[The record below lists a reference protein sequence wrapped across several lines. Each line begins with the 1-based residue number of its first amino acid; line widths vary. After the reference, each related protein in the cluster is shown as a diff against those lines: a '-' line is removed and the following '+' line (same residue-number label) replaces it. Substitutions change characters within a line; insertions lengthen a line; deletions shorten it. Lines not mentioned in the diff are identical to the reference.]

1 MARHKTYSFPSRG
14 QSLHAQK
21 WWPDSGYPK
30 AVLVAVH
37 SWSSHSGRF
46 AGLAEHLTRAG
57 YAVYAFDFP
66 GHGKSEGPRAHIDDF
81 DHWVA
86 DLTTFIEVVHNELRS
101 VPFFLLGA
109 GVGGLATATY
119 LSTHHNDVDG
129 AIFNACALAEGE
141 NIKPL
146 HRWLAWILGSLIPRL
161 PVTQITSPQLLTRDP
176 DEVTLLQRDELMW
189 FGKMTAG
196 TGKQLML
203 AIARIGKSL
212 GNIQLP
218 FLVQQG
224 MADSLVSPACG
235 EAIYHQGS
243 GIDKTLKEYPG
254 ALHDLLHETI
264 RETVY
269 EDIRGWLDGRG
280 AKRW

>member
-1 MARHKTYSFPSRG
+1 MARHKTFQFLSRG
-14 QSLHAQK
+14 ASLHAQK

-30 AVLVAVH
+30 AVVLCVH

-46 AGLAEHLTRAG
+46 SGLAEYLSRSG
-57 YAVYAFDFP
+57 YAVYAFDFA
-66 GHGKSEGPRAHIDDF
+66 GHGHSEGQRAHIDDF

-86 DLTTFIEVVHNELRS
+86 DLTNFIEVVHNELRS
-101 VPFFLLGA
+101 VPLFLLGA
-109 GVGGLATATY
+109 GVGGLAVATY

-129 AIFNACALAEGE
+129 AVFNACALAEGKD
-141 NIKPL
+141 ITPF
-146 HRWLAWILGSLIPRL
+146 HRWLAWVLGSIVPRL
-161 PVTQITSPQLLTRDP
+161 PVTRITFPQQMTRDP
-176 DEVTLLQRDELMW
+176 AELAVLTQDPLMW

-196 TGKQLML
+196 TGKQLIF
-203 AIARIGKSL
+203 ATARIAKNL

-224 MADSLVSPACG
+224 MADTLVAPACG

-254 ALHDLLHETI
+254 ALHDLLHEGI
-264 RETVY
+264 RESVFD
-269 EDIRGWLDGRG
+269 DIRVWLDGRG